1 MPTRS
6 AAVLTSGT
14 ANAAKLLVAALAF
27 TGAYAGFTAYGN
39 ATSTARPATSITLSA
54 QELPVKAPVQQLA
67 APATAGRL
75 TLSVM
80 TGGGPGCAKTYAA
93 RTLITDPGFYRWRLV
108 RWSPADKSWRTYLSD
123 HDGFGT
129 GGRAAEWR
137 PRISGNPGWYRVE
150 LTADGGRTVRS
161 DRFQVSC

>member
-54 QELPVKAPVQQLA
+54 QELPVKAPF
-67 APATAGRL
+67 
-75 TLSVM
+75 SS
-80 TGGGPGCAKTYAA
+80 
-93 RTLITDPGFYRWRLV
+93 
-108 RWSPADKSWRTYLSD
+108 SPP
-123 HDGFGT
+123 
-129 GGRAAEWR
+129 R
-137 PRISGNPGWYRVE
+137 PRPAGSP
-150 LTADGGRTVRS
+150 
-161 DRFQVSC
+161 